1 MNLSTRTLYNSA
13 QLKITIERLCF
24 QLAEQHYPFEETV
37 FIGLQPR
44 GIFLAQRIVNTLKEK
59 FGHSIHYGA
68 LDITFYRDDF
78 NTSSDALPEAKDTSI
93 PTSLKGKKIVL
104 IDDVLYTGRTIRA
117 GLDAILDHGRP
128 SEIELLVLID
138 RRFNREVPIQADYIG
153 HTVDAIDAQKVKVQW
168 EQDQQEEEVILINR
182 IK

>member
-1 MNLSTRTLYNSA
+1 MNSSTRTLYNSE
-13 QLKITIERLCF
+13 QLNITIERLCY
-24 QLAEQHYPFEETV
+24 QLAEQHYPFEDTV

-44 GIFLAQRIVNTLKEK
+44 GVYLAQRIVDTLASK
-59 FGHSIHYGA
+59 FGHFIQYGA

-78 NTSSDALPEAKDTSI
+78 NTSSDALPEAKSTNM

-128 SEIELLVLID
+128 NEIELLVLID
-138 RRFNREVPIQADYIG
+138 RRFNREVPIQADYVG

-168 EQDQQEEEVILINR
+168 KDDQVEDEVILINR